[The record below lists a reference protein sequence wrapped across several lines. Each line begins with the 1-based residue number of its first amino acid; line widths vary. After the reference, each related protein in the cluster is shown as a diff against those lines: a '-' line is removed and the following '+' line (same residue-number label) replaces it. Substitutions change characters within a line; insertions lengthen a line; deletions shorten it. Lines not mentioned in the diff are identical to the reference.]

1 MILRNL
7 EGFWRLGFRYI
18 AIVFSLFYLYSAGIG
33 LVSTEMHRGLYL
45 MFILVLSF
53 MLYPLIR
60 KKGGGTKVPTFDLAL
75 IFLVIVSFGYW
86 IIEYKNYVSRA
97 MMPNQLDF
105 WFGVIAIIL
114 LFEITRRV
122 LGNVLLIIGVIF
134 FLQLYFGP
142 YLPGNLAHKGF
153 SMARIV
159 EFNFSSMEAIFGV
172 ITATFATYVLPFI
185 ILGAFFERSGAGD
198 FFIKLAIS
206 LTKGW
211 AGGPAKVAVIASG
224 IFGSIS
230 GSSVANVVSTGA
242 FTIPM
247 MKRVGF
253 KPHVAGAIEAAAS
266 TGGQFLPP
274 VMGAGAF
281 LLATFTETPYIQI
294 ALMNL
299 IPALLYFYWVGSAI
313 HFEALKY
320 NIKGLPENEIPDFWT
335 TLKSGWFFFAPLVL
349 IIVFLIGGYSPALA
363 AFWAIITTIVLSWS
377 RRETRMGFK
386 DILDALE
393 LGGKN
398 NLSVG
403 AAIGMLGI
411 IMGGMVLAGLG
422 AKFSALVV
430 SLSGGVLFIA
440 IALVALVGAIIG
452 MGATQTA
459 TYLIV
464 AMITVPGLI
473 ALGVDKVTAH
483 IIAFWFSAV
492 SNVTPPVC
500 VSAFAAASIAGSDPM
515 KTGFTGVKYSLLLF
529 VLPFTFVYFPE
540 ILLQGSIGMILYV
553 TCSFLIAI
561 PVVAAGIQGFFL
573 NHLSRIPRI
582 LMIVA
587 GLAMFIPNVWTDLF
601 GLLTVIVIYFL
612 QKRQNNN
619 IGINV
624 VQ

>member
-1 MILRNL
+1 
-7 EGFWRLGFRYI
+7 
-18 AIVFSLFYLYSAGIG
+18 
-33 LVSTEMHRGLYL
+33 
-45 MFILVLSF
+45 
-53 MLYPLIR
+53 
-60 KKGGGTKVPTFDLAL
+60 
-75 IFLVIVSFGYW
+75 
-86 IIEYKNYVSRA
+86 
-97 MMPNQLDF
+97 
-105 WFGVIAIIL
+105 
-114 LFEITRRV
+114 
-122 LGNVLLIIGVIF
+122 
-134 FLQLYFGP
+134 
-142 YLPGNLAHKGF
+142 
-153 SMARIV
+153 
-159 EFNFSSMEAIFGV
+159 
-172 ITATFATYVLPFI
+172 
-185 ILGAFFERSGAGD
+185 
-198 FFIKLAIS
+198 
-206 LTKGW
+206 
-211 AGGPAKVAVIASG
+211 
-224 IFGSIS
+224 
-230 GSSVANVVSTGA
+230 
-242 FTIPM
+242 
-247 MKRVGF
+247 
-253 KPHVAGAIEAAAS
+253 
-266 TGGQFLPP
+266 
-274 VMGAGAF
+274 
-281 LLATFTETPYIQI
+281 
-294 ALMNL
+294 
-299 IPALLYFYWVGSAI
+299 
-313 HFEALKY
+313 
-320 NIKGLPENEIPDFWT
+320 
-335 TLKSGWFFFAPLVL
+335 
-349 IIVFLIGGYSPALA
+349 
-363 AFWAIITTIVLSWS
+363 
-377 RRETRMGFK
+377 MGFK

-587 GLAMFIPNVWTDLF
+587 GLAMFIPNLWTDLF